1 MVFINLE
8 TQQKEQSS
16 MMFMNQFPS
25 IHQNC
30 PVINPMGIG
39 ASWSNAYLERQQ
51 KEQYYVMFIKL
62 IAKNSP
68 KIDKLEKLP

>member
-1 MVFINLE
+1 MMFINIDP
-8 TQQKEQSS
+8 K
-16 MMFMNQFPS
+16 
-25 IHQNC
+25 
-30 PVINPMGIG
+30 
-39 ASWSNAYLERQQ
+39 Q